1 MAIEAFAIAG
11 ASLATIIIAKIK
23 FYIKKNGDWQ
33 CGCGFMDKPLV
44 DDDEI
49 EIKQFELSDNVRG
62 IYVKPKGKHHLYH
75 TEEHHIDE
83 EEEEE
88 E

>member
-1 MAIEAFAIAG
+1 
-11 ASLATIIIAKIK
+11 
-23 FYIKKNGDWQ
+23 
-33 CGCGFMDKPLV
+33 MDKPLV

-75 TEEHHIDE
+75 IDE
-83 EEEEE
+83 EGEEEE
-88 E
+88 

>member
-11 ASLATIIIAKIK
+11 ASLATIIIAKII

-62 IYVKPKGKHHLYH
+62 IYVKPKGKHHL
-75 TEEHHIDE
+75 HHIDE

-88 E
+88 TE

>member
-11 ASLATIIIAKIK
+11 ASLATIVIAKIK

-75 TEEHHIDE
+75 IDE

>member
-1 MAIEAFAIAG
+1 MTIEAFAVAG

-23 FYIKKNGDWQ
+23 FYVKKNGQWS

-49 EIKQFELSDNVRG
+49 EIKQFELSDNVKG
-62 IYVKPKGKHHLYH
+62 IYVKPKGHHHLHNEH
-75 TEEHHIDE
+75 TEGTDTE
-83 EEEEE
+83 
-88 E
+88 

>member
-62 IYVKPKGKHHLYH
+62 IYVKPKGKHHL
-75 TEEHHIDE
+75 HHIDEVE

>member
-1 MAIEAFAIAG
+1 MTIEAFAVAG

-23 FYIKKNGDWQ
+23 FYVKKNGQWS

-49 EIKQFELSDNVRG
+49 EIKQFELSDNVKG
-62 IYVKPKGKHHLYH
+62 IYVKPKGHIHHHEH
-75 TEEHHIDE
+75 TEETDTE
-83 EEEEE
+83 
-88 E
+88 